1 MCKKDPE
8 EWKVKR
14 GAEARVKTG
23 LKEMEDG
30 FQMGMK
36 LSAAQPHSEMH
47 VSKEEVQKMLG
58 EAKDICGKNE
68 IAGKAGR
75 GGGGKS
81 KGARVQK

>member
-1 MCKKDPE
+1 M
-8 EWKVKR
+8 KR
-14 GAEARVKTG
+14 GAEARVETG

-36 LSAAQPHSEMH
+36 LSDRPLGEMH

-68 IAGKAGR
+68 FVGKSGR

-81 KGARVQK
+81 KGGRVHK

>member
-1 MCKKDPE
+1 M
-8 EWKVKR
+8 KR
-14 GAEARVKTG
+14 GAKARVETG
-23 LKEMEDG
+23 LKKMEDG

-36 LSAAQPHSEMH
+36 LSATQPPSEMH
-47 VSKEEVQKMLG
+47 VSQQEVQKMLG

-68 IAGKAGR
+68 FAGKAGR